1 MSFSMYSKLIQIN
14 YSTFSVHYQNKS
26 EYTNDTMF
34 YYYRDLDVN
43 LAWLIE
49 ETEGKKSNNEIIN

>member
-1 MSFSMYSKLIQIN
+1 
-14 YSTFSVHYQNKS
+14 
-26 EYTNDTMF
+26 MF

-49 ETEGKKSNNEIIN
+49 ETEEKKNNNEIIN